1 MIIIQNTEL
10 KIDYVKKTFYIITYN
25 KMSYI
30 KDKYIDLEYELKEKQ
45 ENLDT
50 IYSEIAKLYDYIDE
64 NRDLIEIEYIFEKL
78 ADIQNYC
85 K

>member
-1 MIIIQNTEL
+1 
-10 KIDYVKKTFYIITYN
+10 
-25 KMSYI
+25 MSYI